1 MKSATGFCMDSLWH
15 AFVCAALSG
24 NGTLWQF
31 IFCLRNNCLLPANL
45 AYFREC
51 RSFKDDQMGLTDFMK
66 KTVGLI

>member
-15 AFVCAALSG
+15 DFGCAALSG

-31 IFCLRNNCLLPANL
+31 IFYLRNNCLLPAML

-51 RSFKDDQMGLTDFMK
+51 
-66 KTVGLI
+66 

>member
-15 AFVCAALSG
+15 AFVCATLSG

-31 IFCLRNNCLLPANL
+31 IFYLRDNCLLPANL

-51 RSFKDDQMGLTDFMK
+51 RSFNICSKSACFISIIK
-66 KTVGLI
+66 